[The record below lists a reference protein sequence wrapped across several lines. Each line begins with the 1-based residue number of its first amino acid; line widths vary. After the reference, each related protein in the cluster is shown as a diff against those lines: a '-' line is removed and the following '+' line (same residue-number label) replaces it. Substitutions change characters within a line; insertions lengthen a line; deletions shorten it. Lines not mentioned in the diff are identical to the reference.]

1 MKRTPCPPTT
11 DEPTTAD
18 PAPDRGAAS
27 RASWLA
33 ALRCRTED
41 LRLRAASAA
50 ATLADKEEYAANR
63 RAILGDNYFF
73 NIAANLAGGGFLTG
87 YLLLLG
93 ADDSFLGLLTMA
105 TLLGNSLQVLSP
117 VLLNRFPRR
126 RPILI
131 ATRAVFLLIT
141 IVLVGA
147 AQYLPV
153 AHAAQL
159 SFILAATF
167 VANGLSALIS
177 PGIFVWHIRSIPE
190 TTRVRFFSF
199 LNISVNVLLYG
210 AILAGSRAV
219 DAFKGQGQEML
230 GLTVLR
236 GAAIVFAVL
245 DLASMAR
252 IREYPEPAA
261 PSGLKVLLAPF
272 RSPKYLATVGLACI
286 WSFGANLTGPY
297 FTAYLL
303 QDVGIAYTVLN
314 LVGAGGV
321 VLMLLATPAWTRRI
335 ERMDLR
341 KAFRLS
347 LLLYS
352 VHYFAISL
360 TTKGSFWLYPA
371 ISAYAYV
378 MVAGMTIVMANLPF
392 LDLPEEDRTT
402 SIAFYAGVNS
412 AAALLGVLVGREFVR
427 RTEAVRLDVLGI
439 DVGSRQLVLWLAGG
453 TMLVASLLLT
463 AFGGG
468 RRSRKREAAAAP
480 AAAPA
485 PAPGDSAEPGTGG
498 AAG

>member
-1 MKRTPCPPTT
+1 MKRAPRPPTT
-11 DEPTTAD
+11 GDA
-18 PAPDRGAAS
+18 APDRGPAPDGGPAP
-27 RASWLA
+27 RTSWLG
-33 ALRCRTED
+33 ALRCRIED

-50 ATLADKEEYAANR
+50 ATLSDKEEYAANR

-73 NIAANLAGGGFLTG
+73 NIAINLAGGGFLTG
-87 YLLLLG
+87 YLLRLG
-93 ADDSFLGLLTMA
+93 ADDAFLGLVTMA

-147 AQYLPV
+147 AQFLPV
-153 AHAAQL
+153 PHAVQL
-159 SFILAATF
+159 SSILAATL
-167 VANGLSALIS
+167 VANGLAALIS

-190 TTRVRFFSF
+190 TMRVRFFSF
-199 LNISVNVLLYG
+199 LNISVNVLMYG
-210 AILAGSRAV
+210 AILIGSRAV
-219 DAFKGQGQEML
+219 DVFKGQGQELL

-236 GAAIVFAVL
+236 GAAVVFAVL
-245 DLASMAR
+245 DLLAMAR

-314 LVGAGGV
+314 LVAAGGV
-321 VLMLLATPAWTRRI
+321 VVMLLATPAWTRRI
-335 ERMDLR
+335 ERWDLR
-341 KAFRLS
+341 RAFRLC
-347 LLLYS
+347 LMLYS
-352 VHYFAISL
+352 VHYFAISF
-360 TTKGSFWLYPA
+360 TTKGSLWLYPA
-371 ISAYAYV
+371 ISAYAYLV
-378 MVAGMTIVMANLPF
+378 VAGMAIVVSNLPF
-392 LDLPEEDRTT
+392 LGLPEEDRTT

-412 AAALLGVLVGREFVR
+412 AAALVGVLVGREFVR
-427 RTEAVRLDVLGI
+427 RTEGVRLDLLGLS
-439 DVGSRQLVLWLAGG
+439 VGNRQMVLWIAGG

-463 AFGGG
+463 AFGSG
-468 RRSRKREAAAAP
+468 RRNRRKDGAPATAPAREEPPASGAAA
-480 AAAPA
+480 
-485 PAPGDSAEPGTGG
+485 G
-498 AAG
+498 